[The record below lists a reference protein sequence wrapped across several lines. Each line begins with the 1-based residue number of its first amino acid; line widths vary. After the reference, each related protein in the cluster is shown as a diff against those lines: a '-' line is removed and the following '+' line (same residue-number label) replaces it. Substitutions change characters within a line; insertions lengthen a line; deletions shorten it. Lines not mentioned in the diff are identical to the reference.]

1 MISAAR
7 SLIQHPITLAELRHQ
22 RRAIARSRAGWVW
35 IILAVIF
42 LVPALIACVVTAA
55 AVLLVPDQ
63 MPDLL
68 LRHENW
74 MVPII
79 IVNFSLYP
87 VMNMVSLGLAASS
100 ILRERQ
106 HHTWDSL
113 LMTGVHP
120 RRIIFAKWWASLRS
134 MRGDYV
140 MVAVARLGFVAA
152 LLALYVPV
160 LARLRGFQTEN
171 AAEFFPQIALIALLY
186 VVVDA
191 MLTAALGLLTV
202 TRRGTMG
209 VVLAAFAVGVR
220 LALMLGGFTW
230 MVYTLLVIVLGNV
243 SFGLSLML
251 TGLLLCVLLLLL
263 TLTIA
268 AAFLE

>member
-22 RRAIARSRAGWVW
+22 RRAIDRSRAGWVW
-35 IILAVIF
+35 IVMAVIL
-42 LVPALIACVVTAA
+42 LVPALIACIVTAA
-55 AVLLVPDQ
+55 AVLFVPDQ

-68 LRHENW
+68 LQHENW

-79 IVNFSLYP
+79 IVNLSLYP
-87 VMNMVSLGLAASS
+87 VINMVSLGLAASS

-120 RRIIFAKWWASLRS
+120 RRIIFSKWWASLRS

-140 MVAVARLGFVAA
+140 MVAVARFGFVAA
-152 LLALYVPV
+152 LIGLYIPALAK
-160 LARLRGFQTEN
+160 LRGFQAGN
-171 AAEFFPQIALIALLY
+171 IAGHFPQIALITLLY

-191 MLTAALGLLTV
+191 MLTAALGLLTA
-202 TRRGTMG
+202 TRRGTVG
-209 VVLAAFAVGVR
+209 VVLAAVAVGVR
-220 LALMLGGFTW
+220 LMLMLGGFAW
-230 MVYTLLVIVLGNV
+230 MIYTLLVMVLGNIAV
-243 SFGLSLML
+243 GLSLML
-251 TGLLLCVLLLLL
+251 TGLLLCVILLLL